1 MCIFS
6 RPLVL
11 LFLIEKR
18 YTHFNPRGKVI
29 MEKREIFAD
38 RLRKLREKT
47 KKTQKQFADLVE
59 STPATISAYENA
71 TKNPSL
77 EVVMNIADKC
87 HVSLDWLCGL
97 TDQEISLDTCSD
109 ILKILFEIGLLD
121 GIGLDKNFAKMSD
134 TFSDFH
140 DQTYQNFMMI
150 YFNDTTI
157 NDALEKWKKMFD
169 LYQNKTI
176 DEEVYRLWVEKTLR
190 EYNFPYHPNGGV
202 RSEYNGDDYDGDN
215 ELPFN

>member
-1 MCIFS
+1 
-6 RPLVL
+6 
-11 LFLIEKR
+11 
-18 YTHFNPRGKVI
+18 

-47 KKTQKQFADLVE
+47 KKTQRQFADFVE

-87 HVSLDWLCGL
+87 HVSLDWLCGI
-97 TDQEISLDTCSD
+97 TDKEISLDTCSD

-121 GIGLDKNFAKMSD
+121 GIGLDSGFVRD
-134 TFSDFH
+134 TSGPNEFPNNDTS
-140 DQTYQNFMMI
+140 YEAFMMI

-157 NDALEKWKKMFD
+157 NDALEKWKKIFD
-169 LYQNKTI
+169 LYQSKTI
-176 DEEVYRLWVEKTLR
+176 DEEVYRLWVEKTLKD
-190 EYNFPYHPNGGV
+190 YNIPYHPNKGV
-202 RSEYNGDDYDGDN
+202 KTEDNGDDLGDN
-215 ELPFN
+215 GLPFN

>member
-1 MCIFS
+1 
-6 RPLVL
+6 
-11 LFLIEKR
+11 
-18 YTHFNPRGKVI
+18 

-47 KKTQKQFADLVE
+47 KKTQRQFADFVE

-87 HVSLDWLCGL
+87 HVSLDWLCGI
-97 TDQEISLDTCSD
+97 TDKEISLDTCSD
-109 ILKILFEIGLLD
+109 ILKILFEIGLLN
-121 GIGLDKNFAKMSD
+121 GIGLDKNFAKISD
-134 TFSDFH
+134 NFSDFH
-140 DQTYQNFMMI
+140 DPTYQNFMMI

-169 LYQNKTI
+169 LYQSKTI
-176 DEEVYRLWVEKTLR
+176 DEEVYRLWVEKTLK
-190 EYNFPYHPNGGV
+190 EYNIPYHPNGGV
-202 RSEYNGDDYDGDN
+202 RPEYNGEASN
-215 ELPFN
+215 ENNSLPFN

>member
-1 MCIFS
+1 
-6 RPLVL
+6 
-11 LFLIEKR
+11 
-18 YTHFNPRGKVI
+18 

-202 RSEYNGDDYDGDN
+202 RSEYNRDDYDGDN

>member
-1 MCIFS
+1 
-6 RPLVL
+6 
-11 LFLIEKR
+11 
-18 YTHFNPRGKVI
+18 

-109 ILKILFEIGLLD
+109 ILKILFEIGLLN

-202 RSEYNGDDYDGDN
+202 RSEYNGDEYDGDN

>member
-1 MCIFS
+1 
-6 RPLVL
+6 
-11 LFLIEKR
+11 
-18 YTHFNPRGKVI
+18 

-47 KKTQKQFADLVE
+47 KKTQKQFADFVE

-87 HVSLDWLCGL
+87 HVSLDWLCGI
-97 TDQEISLDTCSD
+97 TDKEISLDTCSD

-121 GIGLDKNFAKMSD
+121 GIGLDNGFAKVTHIPNSFPNFD
-134 TFSDFH
+134 PD
-140 DQTYQNFMMI
+140 YEPFMMI

-157 NDALEKWKKMFD
+157 NDALKKWKKMFD

-190 EYNFPYHPNGGV
+190 EYNIPYHPNGGV
-202 RSEYNGDDYDGDN
+202 KSEYNGDDYDGDN

>member
-1 MCIFS
+1 
-6 RPLVL
+6 
-11 LFLIEKR
+11 
-18 YTHFNPRGKVI
+18 

-202 RSEYNGDDYDGDN
+202 RSEYNGDEYDGDN

>member
-1 MCIFS
+1 
-6 RPLVL
+6 
-11 LFLIEKR
+11 
-18 YTHFNPRGKVI
+18 

-47 KKTQKQFADLVE
+47 KKTQKQFADFVE

-87 HVSLDWLCGL
+87 HVSLDWLCGI
-97 TDQEISLDTCSD
+97 TDKEISLDTCSD

-121 GIGLDKNFAKMSD
+121 GIGLDNGFAKV
-134 TFSDFH
+134 THIPNNFPNF
-140 DQTYQNFMMI
+140 DQDYEPFMMI

-157 NDALEKWKKMFD
+157 NDALKKWKKMFD

-190 EYNFPYHPNGGV
+190 EYNIPYHPNGGV
-202 RSEYNGDDYDGDN
+202 KSEYNGDDYAGDN